1 MDQSSRCVLDKRSIT
16 TQRSK
21 AMTETLPAKPLTT
34 SSSISLPTSPSS
46 LSEADLAKRI
56 NDAIESMASAFRN
69 SARRAIEV
77 GELLNEAKDRVKHGN
92 FEEWLRT
99 HCKLSFSTARRY
111 MYFADHRAEIEA
123 ALNGKTVS
131 VTDLSLSAAKRLI
144 APHPKSSGPASK
156 SDKSTGKGTENVDV
170 DPADNPLSA
179 IHELEDKLLAE
190 LKTLKRD
197 NHAKAKEAATNII
210 RRLEDADLV
219 A

>member
-1 MDQSSRCVLDKRSIT
+1 
-16 TQRSK
+16 
-21 AMTETLPAKPLTT
+21 
-34 SSSISLPTSPSS
+34 
-46 LSEADLAKRI
+46 
-56 NDAIESMASAFRN
+56 MASAFRN

-111 MYFADHRAEIEA
+111 MYFADHRADIEA
-123 ALNGKTVS
+123 ALNNGSITLNGKSVS

-144 APHPKSSGPASK
+144 APHPKSSGSASK
-156 SDKSTGKGTENVDV
+156 SDKSTSKGTQNVDV
-170 DPADNPLSA
+170 NAADNPLGA

-197 NHAKAKEAATNII
+197 NHAKAKEAASNIV